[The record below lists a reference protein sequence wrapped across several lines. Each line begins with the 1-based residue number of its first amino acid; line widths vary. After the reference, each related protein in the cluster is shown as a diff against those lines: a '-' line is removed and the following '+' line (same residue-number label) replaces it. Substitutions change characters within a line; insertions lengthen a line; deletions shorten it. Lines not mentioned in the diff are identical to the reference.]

1 MKTMLPE
8 QMAFEDTTGADS
20 LENGL
25 KAYKK
30 SDYIQALEL
39 LCPIA
44 EKGNILAQGI
54 LGRMY
59 LRGEGVIQNY
69 QEAAKWYRLAAKS
82 CDDKSS
88 QYHLSLLYS
97 TDRHISRKNA
107 TSY

>member
-8 QMAFEDTTGADS
+8 QMVFEDATGADS
-20 LENGL
+20 LENGI

-69 QEAAKWYRLAAKS
+69 QEAAKWNSLAAKKG
-82 CDDKSS
+82 DE
-88 QYHLSLLYS
+88 
-97 TDRHISRKNA
+97 
-107 TSY
+107 

>member
-8 QMAFEDTTGADS
+8 QTTFDDATEADN
-20 LENGL
+20 LENGI

-39 LCPIA
+39 LYPIA

-59 LRGEGVIQNY
+59 LRGEGVTQNY

-88 QYHLSLLYS
+88 HYHLNLLYS
-97 TDRHISRKNA
+97 TG
-107 TSY
+107 